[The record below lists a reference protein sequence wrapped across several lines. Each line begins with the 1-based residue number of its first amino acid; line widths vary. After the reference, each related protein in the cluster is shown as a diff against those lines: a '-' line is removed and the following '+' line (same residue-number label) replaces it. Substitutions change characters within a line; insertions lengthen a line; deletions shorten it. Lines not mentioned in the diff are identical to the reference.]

1 MATIGIGTVKDPTID
16 ITKLKMPTAT
26 NVNNLNLPQTPT
38 APVIPVST
46 TVKTSDL
53 TKNATPQV
61 IDTSG
66 IVRNIQ
72 STLDK
77 APTAL
82 VNPQGLNGLL
92 RIAGVADNSRPDL
105 LNKPLKDVIASLNIS
120 DRFTGSSMVVN
131 EPIITPGAQKQPVA
145 TSKVETP
152 QTAPKTI
159 NEQMDEFVSNY
170 TKDAETQ
177 RLGIQEEVGLTGKS
191 DALAVS
197 DQAISDADARLEAY
211 NLGLTKQGV
220 DIKSRPVL
228 LGDINQAL
236 SRLDDNSKLDL
247 MMLTMQKN
255 NAIAD
260 YNVKLGDYNRAS
272 EIVKETAPTMKEA
285 KQMALNEFAI
295 RQGYNNDEKELLQ
308 KNFDNEMD
316 LAEKGYVNIPSTDL
330 AKVQADIASG
340 KKDGKIITNPVNGQ
354 SYWKP
359 SEEDE
364 TSNSL
369 VLDMAGKYMDAGILP
384 TDTLAVAQ
392 AKLKSSRIYQDQ
404 VRGPVGTS
412 GGGTM
417 DGVSTEG
424 WLKLLSMGQATIAN
438 VPQKIRNEVVKALAE
453 SGGQVN
459 KDMSQSDITKITD
472 FQSGL
477 SSLTELRKT
486 ISDNLQYVGPISGF
500 QAINPW
506 SKARQVQANIDKVKQ
521 TVGKALEGGVLRKE
535 DEEKYKKIL
544 STINDT
550 PETATYK
557 IDSLKSSL
565 ERDLANYITVV
576 GEAGRYVGGVKQ
588 PSALDIEGLRNTYKY

>member
-1 MATIGIGTVKDPTID
+1 
-16 ITKLKMPTAT
+16 
-26 NVNNLNLPQTPT
+26 
-38 APVIPVST
+38 
-46 TVKTSDL
+46 
-53 TKNATPQV
+53 
-61 IDTSG
+61 
-66 IVRNIQ
+66 
-72 STLDK
+72 
-77 APTAL
+77 
-82 VNPQGLNGLL
+82 
-92 RIAGVADNSRPDL
+92 
-105 LNKPLKDVIASLNIS
+105 
-120 DRFTGSSMVVN
+120 
-131 EPIITPGAQKQPVA
+131 
-145 TSKVETP
+145 
-152 QTAPKTI
+152 
-159 NEQMDEFVSNY
+159 
-170 TKDAETQ
+170 
-177 RLGIQEEVGLTGKS
+177 
-191 DALAVS
+191 
-197 DQAISDADARLEAY
+197 
-211 NLGLTKQGV
+211 
-220 DIKSRPVL
+220 
-228 LGDINQAL
+228 
-236 SRLDDNSKLDL
+236 
-247 MMLTMQKN
+247 
-255 NAIAD
+255 
-260 YNVKLGDYNRAS
+260 
-272 EIVKETAPTMKEA
+272 
-285 KQMALNEFAI
+285 
-295 RQGYNNDEKELLQ
+295 
-308 KNFDNEMD
+308 
-316 LAEKGYVNIPSTDL
+316 
-330 AKVQADIASG
+330 
-340 KKDGKIITNPVNGQ
+340 
-354 SYWKP
+354 
-359 SEEDE
+359 
-364 TSNSL
+364 
-369 VLDMAGKYMDAGILP
+369 MDAGILP